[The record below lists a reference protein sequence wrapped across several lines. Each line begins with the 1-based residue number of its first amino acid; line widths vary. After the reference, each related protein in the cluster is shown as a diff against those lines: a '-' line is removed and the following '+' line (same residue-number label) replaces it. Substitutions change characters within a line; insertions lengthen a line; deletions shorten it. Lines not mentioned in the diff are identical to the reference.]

1 MWLLLFVYILI
12 YFKFLLLKF
21 NFFFKFEFFIKN
33 KGDNLIWIRY
43 FLMIEM
49 FYGILLCQWLGLV
62 EDKCLVF
69 RVGGVDVC

>member
-21 NFFFKFEFFIKN
+21 NFFLKFEFLIKN

-49 FYGILLCQWLGLV
+49 FYGILLCQLGLV

>member
-21 NFFFKFEFFIKN
+21 KFFLKFEFLIKN

>member
-1 MWLLLFVYILI
+1 MQLLLFVYILI

-21 NFFFKFEFFIKN
+21 NFFLKFEFLIKN
-33 KGDNLIWIRY
+33 KGDNLIRIRY

>member
-21 NFFFKFEFFIKN
+21 NFFLKFEFFIQN

>member
-21 NFFFKFEFFIKN
+21 NFFLKFEFLIKN

>member
-21 NFFFKFEFFIKN
+21 NFFLKFEFLIKN

-69 RVGGVDVC
+69 RVGGVDMC

>member
-1 MWLLLFVYILI
+1 MVNKGVMLDRCGYYYLFIF

-21 NFFFKFEFFIKN
+21 NFFLKFEFLIKN

-49 FYGILLCQWLGLV
+49 FYGILLC
-62 EDKCLVF
+62 
-69 RVGGVDVC
+69 